1 MFSRKI
7 ILLSLFAA
15 TTTLQAATEFPD
27 GLVPADIAAEFAG
40 GGTLHQGLP
49 DDFPDL
55 LLPRG
60 IDLRVLGS
68 LQNNPYSQTILIR
81 SSSSPAE
88 IREGLLA
95 MLAMQGWHDVGSSP
109 LGSISPL
116 YLQLCHDLH
125 GTMTLTMR
133 SNATGTQL
141 QVRRNVFP
149 QQVARP
155 PCAQERARNLESTA
169 RYVYFNSLLPL
180 LEVPEGTL
188 SPLPGRGIRGISG
201 SYSGSSVR
209 IEREGTIEVPETTA
223 ADVYED
229 FARQLTEQGWIVDSS
244 ATGIMSAASTWTR
257 TVTPTGATS
266 PELVLLSLTVQGGS
280 GDYYGVALVLRSPPG
295 EGSAGFSGGF
305 SAF

>member
-49 DDFPDL
+49 DDFPEL

-109 LGSISPL
+109 VGAVDPV
-116 YLQLCHDLH
+116 YLQLCHDRH

-141 QVRRNVFP
+141 QVRRIVYP

-155 PCAQERARNLESTA
+155 PCAQERARNQESTA

-180 LEVPEGTL
+180 LEVPDGTL
-188 SPLPGRGIRGISG
+188 SPLPGVGIRGISG

-209 IEREGTIEVPETTA
+209 IEREGTIEVPETSA
-223 ADVYED
+223 AEVYEN
-229 FARQLTEQGWIVDSS
+229 FAQQLTEQGWIVDSS

-257 TVTPTGATS
+257 TATPPGATS

-280 GDYYGVALVLRSPPG
+280 DDYYGVALVLRSPPG
-295 EGSAGFSGGF
+295 EGSAGFGSGF
-305 SAF
+305 PAF